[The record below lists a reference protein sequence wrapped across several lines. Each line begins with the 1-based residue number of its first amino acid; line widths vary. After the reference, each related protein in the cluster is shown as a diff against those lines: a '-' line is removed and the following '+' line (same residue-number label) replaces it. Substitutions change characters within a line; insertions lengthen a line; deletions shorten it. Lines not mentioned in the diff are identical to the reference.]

1 MLLNVLVLVAG
12 FIIGLVLIIGILI
25 AIVLHRAPGQ
35 YLDVDGLKLYYR
47 VEGTGV
53 PVVLVHGY
61 AAHAD
66 LNWRLPGVIR
76 ILRRKYQVITFD
88 VRGHGLTDRPHE
100 PEKYG
105 LEMAKDVVRLL
116 DHLNIEKA
124 HVVGYSMGG
133 FITISLVALC
143 PERLL
148 SVVPCASGYERPE
161 GKNIQ
166 LLQSLT
172 GALDEQG
179 SFEPLIRALEPV
191 PPPAWKV
198 KLIDFLMNSINDPKA
213 LSALMKNFTDLAIS
227 EEVLRNNKVPVLSIA
242 GSKDPLGAGIKSMTE
257 MMACHEAVYI
267 QGGDHVT
274 TILKR
279 AYMKNVMAFL
289 EKHSPEI
296 QAQ

>member
-12 FIIGLVLIIGILI
+12 FIAGLLIIIGILI
-25 AIVLHRAPGQ
+25 AIILHRVPGQ
-35 YLDVDGLKLYYR
+35 YLDIDGLKLYYR
-47 VEGTGV
+47 VEGEGV

-76 ILRRKYQVITFD
+76 ALRRKYKVITFD

-105 LEMAKDVVRLL
+105 IEIARDVVRLL
-116 DHLNIEKA
+116 DHLHIEKA

-133 FITISLVALC
+133 FITISLLSLC

-148 SVVPCASGYERPE
+148 SAVPCASGYEKPE

-166 LLQSLT
+166 LLLSLT
-172 GALDEQG
+172 GALDEKN

-198 KLIDFLMNSINDPKA
+198 KLIDFLMGSINDRKA
-213 LSALMKNFTDLAIS
+213 LSALMKEFTELSIS
-227 EEVLRNNKVPVLSIA
+227 EEVLRNNKVPVLSMA
-242 GSKDPLGAGIKSMTE
+242 GTRDPLGAGIKAMTE
-257 MMACHEAVYI
+257 MMPCHEAAYI
-267 QGGDHVT
+267 KGGDHVT

-279 AYMKNVMAFL
+279 AYMENLMAFL
-289 EKHSPEI
+289 DKHSPKT
-296 QAQ
+296 QA

>member
-12 FIIGLVLIIGILI
+12 FIAGLLIIIGILI
-25 AIVLHRAPGQ
+25 AIILHRVPGQ
-35 YLDVDGLKLYYR
+35 YLDIDGLKLYYR
-47 VEGTGV
+47 VEGEGV

-76 ILRRKYQVITFD
+76 ALRRKYKVITFD
-88 VRGHGLTDRPHE
+88 VRGHGLTDRPNE

-105 LEMAKDVVRLL
+105 IEIARDVVRLL
-116 DHLNIEKA
+116 DHLHIEKA

-133 FITISLVALC
+133 FITISLLSLC

-148 SVVPCASGYERPE
+148 SAVPCASGYEKPE

-166 LLQSLT
+166 LLLSLT
-172 GALDEQG
+172 GALDEKN

-198 KLIDFLMNSINDPKA
+198 KLIDFLMGSINDRKA
-213 LSALMKNFTDLAIS
+213 LSALMKEFTELSIS
-227 EEVLRNNKVPVLSIA
+227 EEVLRNNKVPVLSMA
-242 GSKDPLGAGIKSMTE
+242 GTRDPLGAGIKAMTE
-257 MMACHEAVYI
+257 MMPCHEAAYI
-267 QGGDHVT
+267 KGGDHVT

-279 AYMKNVMAFL
+279 AYMENLMAFL
-289 EKHSPEI
+289 DKHSPKT
-296 QAQ
+296 QA

>member
-1 MLLNVLVLVAG
+1 MLLNVVVLIAG
-12 FIIGLVLIIGILI
+12 FVVGLTVIIGILI
-25 AIVLHRAPGQ
+25 AVILHRAPGQ

-47 VEGTGV
+47 VEGEGV

-61 AAHAD
+61 GANAD

-76 ILRRKYQVITFD
+76 ALRQKYKVITFD

-105 LEMAKDVVRLL
+105 LEMGRDVIRLL
-116 DHLNIEKA
+116 DHLHIDKA

-133 FITISLVALC
+133 FITIGLLSLC

-148 SVVPCASGYERPE
+148 SAVPCASGFEKPE

-172 GALDEQG
+172 DALDQSE

-198 KLIDFLMNSINDPKA
+198 KLIDFLMGSINDRKA
-213 LSALMKNFTDLAIS
+213 LSALMKGFTDLAIS
-227 EEVLRNNKVPVLSIA
+227 EEELRNNKVPVLSIA
-242 GSKDPLGAGIKSMTE
+242 GTKDPLGAGIKSMTE
-257 MMACHEAVYI
+257 MMPCHEAAYI
-267 QGGDHVT
+267 KGGDHVT

-279 AYMKNVMAFL
+279 AYMQNLMAFL
-289 EKHSPEI
+289 DKHSPEV
-296 QAQ
+296 QA